1 MRSRQLLLAMVVTLG
16 LGAVLQA
23 ADVNGKWTA
32 QVPGRGGQTR
42 ETTFTFKVD
51 GEAVTGTMS
60 GMQGEVP
67 IANGK
72 LLDDKLSFD
81 VTLTFQGN
89 EVLLHFRGV
98 VSGDVI
104 KFTRQREGGDQVHA
118 FTAERVK

>member
-1 MRSRQLLLAMVVTLG
+1 MHTRQLLLAMVVALG
-16 LGAVLQA
+16 LPAVLQA

-42 ETTFTFKVD
+42 ATTFAFKAD

-60 GMQGEVP
+60 GMQGEIP

-81 VTLTFQGN
+81 VTLNFQGN

-98 VSGDVI
+98 VSGDEI
-104 KFTRQREGGDQVHA
+104 KFTRQREGADQVQE
-118 FTAERVK
+118 FTATRVK